1 MKQKTDVFNGANTQ
15 IDERNIETC
24 LITFISFHQQR
35 KLSQINYTFVKK
47 IQWQDLNNNR
57 KSKKQVIR

>member
-57 KSKKQVIR
+57 NKNQRNK